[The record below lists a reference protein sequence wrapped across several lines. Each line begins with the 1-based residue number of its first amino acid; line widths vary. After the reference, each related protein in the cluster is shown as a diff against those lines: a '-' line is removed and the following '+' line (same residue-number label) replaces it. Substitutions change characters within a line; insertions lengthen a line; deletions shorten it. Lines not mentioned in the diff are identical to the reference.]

1 MKKTHTKEHTMTDF
15 NLVLSFVA
23 LDATYDQLVSLSE
36 AMKLRREK
44 LSKTVKRSIREGQN
58 VTFSHKGIDYAGVVL
73 SIKIKKATVE
83 CTIPDSWAYTS
94 KMQRVPATT
103 QYNVPLNMLKAA

>member
-1 MKKTHTKEHTMTDF
+1 MTDF

-44 LSKTVKRSIREGQN
+44 LAKTVKRFIREGQK
-58 VTFSHKGIDYAGVVL
+58 VTFSHNGRDYAGVVL

-83 CTIPDSWAYTS
+83 CNWAYTS
-94 KMQRVPATT
+94 NGLRVPVTT